1 MTETIITV
9 VCTLAGFAFGLYGY
23 KRMIKSDGSTQG
35 QRDGAILTEI
45 GYLKGGI
52 DDIKRELKENDKRY
66 VDIIVR
72 VQKLEDMA
80 VSIK

>member
-1 MTETIITV
+1 MSETIITV

-45 GYLKGGI
+45 GYLK
-52 DDIKRELKENDKRY
+52 
-66 VDIIVR
+66 
-72 VQKLEDMA
+72 
-80 VSIK
+80 